1 MFAELLLIFT
11 ASLMA
16 SIHCAGMCG
25 GFTLSLVKDRSDS
38 TWMRVS
44 AYHAGKL
51 FTYIF
56 IGAVAGF
63 VGAALL
69 ANPAIRAAQFLFSS
83 LAGVLIV
90 VVGLQTLG
98 LLPGQ
103 NLVNRIA
110 SRLWLGP
117 FLGPFFKT
125 FRERDSLDG
134 AFFLGLFN
142 GFLPCGLVY
151 TFALSAAGTGSL
163 VSAILIMIAF
173 GLGTVPMLLMV
184 AWSGGMMATQQ
195 TLRPFFS
202 RIAGVIV
209 IVLGAITVWRGLPL
223 LPAFALANDPHAGH
237 TLSTVPK
244 INGLDLE
251 PSPAPNF
258 SLIDQ
263 DGNKT
268 SLHDFHGKVVI
279 VDFIYTTCTS
289 TCPVLAATFR
299 EVQNG
304 LGGDFGKN
312 VILLSIT
319 IDPATDTPPVLR
331 SFGEKWNANFSGWK
345 FLTGAEDQIRS
356 VINDYAVYV
365 DKSTNSLLHT
375 ETIIVID
382 RQMRLR
388 SVFALQTDPQTV
400 IRRAMQL
407 ARE

>member
-1 MFAELLLIFT
+1 MIPELLLIFT
-11 ASLMA
+11 ASLMG
-16 SIHCAGMCG
+16 SIHCAAMCG

-38 TWMRVS
+38 TWMRLS

-56 IGAVAGF
+56 IGGVAGV

-69 ANPAIRAAQFLFSS
+69 ANPAIRAAQFIFSS
-83 LAGVLIV
+83 LAGVMIV
-90 VVGLQTLG
+90 IVGLQTLG

-125 FRERDSLDG
+125 FRERASLDG

-151 TFALSAAGTGSL
+151 TFALSAAATASL
-163 VSAILIMIAF
+163 TSAIFIMIAF
-173 GLGTVPMLLMV
+173 GLGTVPMLLAV
-184 AWSGGMMATQQ
+184 AWGGGMITTQQ
-195 TLRPFFS
+195 RLRPFFS

-223 LPAFALANDPHAGH
+223 LPAFASQNDSHAGH
-237 TLSTVPK
+237 TLSTVPQ
-244 INGLDLE
+244 ISSIDLE

-258 SLIDQ
+258 TLIDQ
-263 DGNKT
+263 DGKT
-268 SLHDFHGKVVI
+268 ASLHDFHGKVV
-279 VDFIYTTCTS
+279 VMDFIYTTCTS
-289 TCPVLAATFR
+289 TCPVLTATFR
-299 EVQNG
+299 DVQNG
-304 LGGDFGKN
+304 LGAELGKN
-312 VILLSIT
+312 VVLLSIT

-331 SFGEKWNANFSGWK
+331 SFGEKWSANFNGWK
-345 FLTGAEDQIRS
+345 FLSGSEEQIRS
-356 VINDYAVYV
+356 VANDYAVYV
-365 DKSTNSLLHT
+365 DKNTNGLQHT

-382 RQMRLR
+382 RNMQLR

-400 IRRAMQL
+400 IKRAAQL
-407 ARE
+407 SRE